1 MDLDEESK
9 SAPPPASRTSI
20 AQSMLVLGNAVT
32 ELVDRMEREVAR
44 RGTINDDSVREL
56 RRLRVEAEQ
65 LMDLGWS
72 NMGGDGDR

>member
-1 MDLDEESK
+1 
-9 SAPPPASRTSI
+9 
-20 AQSMLVLGNAVT
+20 MLVLGNAVT